1 MNPQFGVPNFG
12 IPNYDQMKAAFNSIG
27 QQQQQMW
34 NQYQQFQIFCQ
45 TRGLNPSDQNS
56 FNLFYNQLVSN
67 MGQQQ
72 PQQPQVF
79 SQPQQPQIFN
89 QPQQPQIF
97 NQSQFPQVFPQPQ
110 PRPVFP
116 QPQQRS
122 VFPQPQRS
130 QTFPQPQNF
139 IPQIPHGIPPGQGSG
154 NNANE
159 PYIHGGD
166 LHELHPKPDNSS
178 YINQNPSD
186 IINIAFKAGSR
197 YSDVILTIPGN
208 ITIRE
213 MFQRYVEKLGISQN
227 VLQGTLQFL
236 YNGAKIDTFSNDLV
250 CNHFKNGI
258 NITVFDQSEV
268 IGAA

>member
-12 IPNYDQMKAAFNSIG
+12 IPSYDQMRAAFNSIG

-67 MGQQQ
+67 IGQQQ

-97 NQSQFPQVFPQPQ
+97 NQPQFPQVFPQPQ

-139 IPQIPHGIPPGQGSG
+139 IPQIPHGIPPGQGGG

-197 YSDVILTIPGN
+197 YNDVILTIPGN

-227 VLQGTLQFL
+227 ALQGTLQFL

-258 NITVFDQSEV
+258 NITVFDQS
-268 IGAA
+268 

>member
-12 IPNYDQMKAAFNSIG
+12 VPSYDQMRAAFNSIG

-45 TRGLNPSDQNS
+45 TRGLNPNDQNA

-67 MGQQQ
+67 MGQQSQQPQAFPQ
-72 PQQPQVF
+72 PQQPQAF
-79 SQPQQPQIFN
+79 PQPQQPQIFN
-89 QPQQPQIF
+89 QPQ
-97 NQSQFPQVFPQPQ
+97 FPQVFPQPQ
-110 PRPVFP
+110 QRPVFP
-116 QPQQRS
+116 QPQS
-122 VFPQPQRS
+122 S
-130 QTFPQPQNF
+130 QTFPQPQTF
-139 IPQIPHGIPPGQGSG
+139 IPQIPHGIPPDQGNG
-154 NNANE
+154 NNANN
-159 PYIHGGD
+159 PYIRGGD
-166 LHELHPKPDNSS
+166 LNELKPKPDKSS

-197 YSDVILTIPGN
+197 YNDVILTIPGN

-227 VLQGTLQFL
+227 ALQGTLQFL

-258 NITVFDQSEV
+258 NITVFDESEV

>member
-12 IPNYDQMKAAFNSIG
+12 VPSYDQMRAAFNSIG

-45 TRGLNPSDQNS
+45 TRGLNPNDQNA

-67 MGQQQ
+67 MGQQP

-79 SQPQQPQIFN
+79 SQPQQPQAFP

-97 NQSQFPQVFPQPQ
+97 NQPQFPQVFPQPQ

-116 QPQQRS
+116 QPQ
-122 VFPQPQRS
+122 
-130 QTFPQPQNF
+130 TF
-139 IPQIPHGIPPGQGSG
+139 IPHGIPPGQGSG
-154 NNANE
+154 NNANN

-166 LHELHPKPDNSS
+166 LNELKPKPDKSS

-197 YSDVILTIPGN
+197 YNDVILTIPGN

-227 VLQGTLQFL
+227 ALQGTLQFL
-236 YNGAKIDTFSNDLV
+236 YNGAKINIFSNDLV

-258 NITVFDQSEV
+258 NITVFDESEV

>member
-12 IPNYDQMKAAFNSIG
+12 VPSYDQMRAAFNSIG

-45 TRGLNPSDQNS
+45 TRGLNPNDPNA

-67 MGQQQ
+67 MGKQSQQPQVFPQ
-72 PQQPQVF
+72 PQQPQAF
-79 SQPQQPQIFN
+79 PQPQQPQIFN
-89 QPQQPQIF
+89 QP
-97 NQSQFPQVFPQPQ
+97 QFPQVFPQPQ

-116 QPQQRS
+116 QPQ
-122 VFPQPQRS
+122 RS
-130 QTFPQPQNF
+130 QTFPQPKNF
-139 IPQIPHGIPPGQGSG
+139 IPQIPHGIPPGQGGG

-197 YSDVILTIPGN
+197 YNDVILTIPGN

-227 VLQGTLQFL
+227 ALQGTLQFL

>member
-12 IPNYDQMKAAFNSIG
+12 IPSYDQMRAAFNSIG

-45 TRGLNPSDQNS
+45 TRGLNPNDQNA

-67 MGQQQ
+67 MGQQP

-79 SQPQQPQIFN
+79 SQPQQPQVFP

-97 NQSQFPQVFPQPQ
+97 NQPQFPQVFPQPQ
-110 PRPVFP
+110 PRP
-116 QPQQRS
+116 

-139 IPQIPHGIPPGQGSG
+139 IPQIPHGIPPGQGGG

-166 LHELHPKPDNSS
+166 LHELPPKPDNSS

-197 YSDVILTIPGN
+197 YNDVILTIPGN

-227 VLQGTLQFL
+227 ALQGTLQFL

>member
-12 IPNYDQMKAAFNSIG
+12 IPSYDQMRAAFNSIG

-45 TRGLNPSDQNS
+45 TRGLNPNDQNA

-67 MGQQQ
+67 MGQQP

-79 SQPQQPQIFN
+79 SQPQQPQAFP

-97 NQSQFPQVFPQPQ
+97 NQPQFPQVFPQPQ
-110 PRPVFP
+110 PRP
-116 QPQQRS
+116 

-197 YSDVILTIPGN
+197 YNDVILTIPGN

-227 VLQGTLQFL
+227 ALQGTLQFL

>member
-12 IPNYDQMKAAFNSIG
+12 VPSYDQMRAAFNSIG

-45 TRGLNPSDQNS
+45 TRGLNPNDQNA

-67 MGQQQ
+67 MGQQS
-72 PQQPQVF
+72 QQPQAF
-79 SQPQQPQIFN
+79 PQPQQPQIFN
-89 QPQQPQIF
+89 QPQ
-97 NQSQFPQVFPQPQ
+97 FPQVFPQPQ
-110 PRPVFP
+110 QRPVFP
-116 QPQQRS
+116 QPQS
-122 VFPQPQRS
+122 S
-130 QTFPQPQNF
+130 QTFPQPQTF
-139 IPQIPHGIPPGQGSG
+139 IPQIPHGIPPGQGND
-154 NNANE
+154 NNANN

-166 LHELHPKPDNSS
+166 LHELKPKPDKSS

-197 YSDVILTIPGN
+197 YNDVILTIPGN

-227 VLQGTLQFL
+227 ALQGTLQFL

>member
-12 IPNYDQMKAAFNSIG
+12 VPSYDQMRVAFNSIG

-45 TRGLNPSDQNS
+45 TRGLNPNDQNA

-67 MGQQQ
+67 MGQQS
-72 PQQPQVF
+72 QQ
-79 SQPQQPQIFN
+79 
-89 QPQQPQIF
+89 
-97 NQSQFPQVFPQPQ
+97 PQVFPQPQ
-110 PRPVFP
+110 QRP
-116 QPQQRS
+116 

-130 QTFPQPQNF
+130 QTFPQPQTF
-139 IPQIPHGIPPGQGSG
+139 IPQIPHGIPPGQGGG

-166 LHELHPKPDNSS
+166 LHELPPKPDNSS

-197 YSDVILTIPGN
+197 YNDVILTIPGN

-227 VLQGTLQFL
+227 ALQGTLQFL

>member
-12 IPNYDQMKAAFNSIG
+12 VPSYDQMKAAFNSIG

-45 TRGLNPSDQNS
+45 TRGLNPNDQNA

-67 MGQQQ
+67 MGQQP

-79 SQPQQPQIFN
+79 SQPQQPQAFP

-97 NQSQFPQVFPQPQ
+97 NQPQFPQVFPQPQ
-110 PRPVFP
+110 PRP
-116 QPQQRS
+116 

-139 IPQIPHGIPPGQGSG
+139 IPQIPHGIPPAQGSG
-154 NNANE
+154 NNANQ
-159 PYIHGGD
+159 PYIHGGE
-166 LHELHPKPDNSS
+166 LHELQPKQDKSI

-197 YSDVILTIPGN
+197 YNDVILTIPGN

>member
-12 IPNYDQMKAAFNSIG
+12 IPSYDQMRAAFNSIG

-67 MGQQQ
+67 IGQQQ

-89 QPQQPQIF
+89 QP
-97 NQSQFPQVFPQPQ
+97 QFPQVFPQPQ

-139 IPQIPHGIPPGQGSG
+139 IPQIPHGIPPGQGGG

-197 YSDVILTIPGN
+197 YNDVILTIPGN

-227 VLQGTLQFL
+227 ALQGTLQFL

>member
-12 IPNYDQMKAAFNSIG
+12 IPSYDQMRAAFNSIG

-45 TRGLNPSDQNS
+45 TRGLNPNDQNA

-67 MGQQQ
+67 MGQQR

-79 SQPQQPQIFN
+79 PQPQQPQGFP
-89 QPQQPQIF
+89 QP
-97 NQSQFPQVFPQPQ
+97 QFPQVFPQPQ
-110 PRPVFP
+110 PRPVF
-116 QPQQRS
+116 S
-122 VFPQPQRS
+122 QPQRS

-139 IPQIPHGIPPGQGSG
+139 IPQIPHGIPPSQGSG

-227 VLQGTLQFL
+227 ALQGTLQFL

>member
-12 IPNYDQMKAAFNSIG
+12 IPSYDQMRAAFNSIG

-67 MGQQQ
+67 IGQQQ

-89 QPQQPQIF
+89 QP
-97 NQSQFPQVFPQPQ
+97 QFPQVFPQPQ

-159 PYIHGGD
+159 PYIHGGE
-166 LHELHPKPDNSS
+166 LHELQPKQDKSI

-197 YSDVILTIPGN
+197 YNDVILTIPGN

-213 MFQRYVEKLGISQN
+213 MFQIYLEKLGISQN
-227 VLQGTLQFL
+227 SLQGTLQFL